1 MENHMIRNQTVNLIG
16 KLLHPLTESNLIPFP
31 EYREIIAQLRHL
43 ANKGEPLPDVVPK
56 LITME
61 EAAEMLGISL
71 ANFKKQ
77 EPYLPF
83 KRKYV
88 GHGVRY
94 RNTDV
99 IRFILSDDGDTASQ
113 SVCDS
118 EKHFTRLDYTLDKN
132 VGGVILSIIDGG
144 CYGKC
149 REP

>member
-1 MENHMIRNQTVNLIG
+1 M
-16 KLLHPLTESNLIPFP
+16 
-31 EYREIIAQLRHL
+31 
-43 ANKGEPLPDVVPK
+43 PDVVPR

-61 EAAEMLGISL
+61 EAAQMLGISL

-99 IRFILSDDGDTASQ
+99 IRFILSDNEEIAS
-113 SVCDS
+113 
-118 EKHFTRLDYTLDKN
+118 
-132 VGGVILSIIDGG
+132 
-144 CYGKC
+144 
-149 REP
+149 

>member
-1 MENHMIRNQTVNLIG
+1 MNENLIRHQTVVLIG
-16 KLLHPLTESNLIPFP
+16 KILHPLTESNLIPVP
-31 EYREIIAQLRHL
+31 EYREIIAQLKHI
-43 ANKGEPLPDVVPK
+43 AAKGDPLPIVVPK

-61 EAAEMLGISL
+61 EAAQMLGVSL

-99 IRFILSDDGDTASQ
+99 IKFILSDDIPETEND
-113 SVCDS
+113 
-118 EKHFTRLDYTLDKN
+118 EKQ
-132 VGGVILSIIDGG
+132 
-144 CYGKC
+144 
-149 REP
+149 

>member
-1 MENHMIRNQTVNLIG
+1 MNNNVIRQQTVTLIG
-16 KLLHPLTESNLIPFP
+16 KILHPLTESNLIPFP
-31 EYREIIAQLRHL
+31 EYREIIAQLKHI
-43 ANKGEPLPDVVPK
+43 AAKGDPLPIVVPK

-61 EAAEMLGISL
+61 EAAQMLGVSL

-99 IRFILSDDGDTASQ
+99 IKFILSNDI
-113 SVCDS
+113 S
-118 EKHFTRLDYTLDKN
+118 ETENDEKQ
-132 VGGVILSIIDGG
+132 
-144 CYGKC
+144 
-149 REP
+149 